1 MPAPTPKSLTP
12 TSVAVAAIE
21 RDRQSAVRNEA
32 RLSAVVQ
39 AAYIRE
45 AIRR

>member
-1 MPAPTPKSLTP
+1 MPAPTPQSLTP
-12 TSVAVAAIE
+12 TSAAAPIE
-21 RDRQSAVRNEA
+21 RDRHLAVRNEA

-39 AAYIRE
+39 AAYIQE

>member
-12 TSVAVAAIE
+12 TSAIAPVD
-21 RDRQSAVRNEA
+21 RDRQLAVRNEA

-39 AAYIRE
+39 AAYIQE

>member
-12 TSVAVAAIE
+12 TSAAPVE
-21 RDRQSAVRNEA
+21 RDRQPVIRNEA

-39 AAYIRE
+39 AAYIQE

>member
-12 TSVAVAAIE
+12 TSAAPQVD
-21 RDRQSAVRNEA
+21 RDRQPAARNEA

-39 AAYIRE
+39 AAYIQE

>member
-1 MPAPTPKSLTP
+1 MPAPTPKALIP
-12 TSVAVAAIE
+12 TSAAAPIE
-21 RDRQSAVRNEA
+21 RDRRPAVRNEA

-39 AAYIRE
+39 AAYIQE

>member
-1 MPAPTPKSLTP
+1 MPATTPKSP
-12 TSVAVAAIE
+12 TTMSAVAPVD
-21 RDRQSAVRNEA
+21 RDRQPTARNEA

-39 AAYIRE
+39 AAYIQE

>member
-12 TSVAVAAIE
+12 TSAAAPVE
-21 RDRQSAVRNEA
+21 HDRQPAVRNEA

-39 AAYIRE
+39 AAYIQE

>member
-1 MPAPTPKSLTP
+1 MPAPTPKSLTL
-12 TSVAVAAIE
+12 TSTAAPVE
-21 RDRQSAVRNEA
+21 RDRQPAVRNEA

-39 AAYIRE
+39 AAYIQE

>member
-1 MPAPTPKSLTP
+1 MPAPTAKSPAP
-12 TSVAVAAIE
+12 TSAAVAAIE

-39 AAYIRE
+39 AAYIQE